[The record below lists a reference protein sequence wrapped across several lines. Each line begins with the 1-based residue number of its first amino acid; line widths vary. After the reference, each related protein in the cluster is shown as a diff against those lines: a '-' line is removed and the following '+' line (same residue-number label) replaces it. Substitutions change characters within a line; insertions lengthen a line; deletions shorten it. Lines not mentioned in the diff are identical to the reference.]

1 MNNCRF
7 LLPNYGHTKPYMKKH
22 LQKLLDINLGYLSID
37 SIEVD
42 DNLNVTIVGE
52 DEDTAISFLQS
63 KFPMCLDND
72 VLLSSP
78 FLLGYLVDLGAV
90 GFGIFA
96 DVGYRQNDP
105 KIFVSTSKDHNS
117 LLSLH
122 ALRRQFREL
131 NKDSEKK
138 LSLRGILSLAKLHE
152 NIPYQF
158 TLVEKDSEEGKDLS
172 KLSIE
177 FSKDQI
183 KAFGEERKIAE
194 RILYVQGAP
203 HSSVLSTL
211 MKREHMQDVED
222 IEQCGVFET
231 KIIFKEGTRATGII
245 PRIGSTLKANFQTI

>member
-1 MNNCRF
+1 ME
-7 LLPNYGHTKPYMKKH
+7 
-22 LQKLLDINLGYLSID
+22 KLLEINLGYLSID
-37 SIEVD
+37 LIEVD
-42 DNLNVTIVGE
+42 DSLNVTIVGE

-63 KFPMCLDND
+63 KFPMCFLDKD

-96 DVGYRQNDP
+96 DVGYRKNNP
-105 KIFVSTSKDHNS
+105 TVFVSTSKDHNS

-131 NKDSEKK
+131 NKDSEVK

-158 TLVEKDSEEGKDLS
+158 TLVEKDDKDLS

-183 KAFGEERKIAE
+183 KAIIEEKKIAE

-203 HSSVLSTL
+203 HSSVLHAL

-245 PRIGSTLKANFQTI
+245 PRIGSIIKANFQTI